1 MNDIIQQL
9 VLTLMLVSMMFAM
22 GLRLTI
28 ADLVAV
34 LRDRRLVALTFG
46 VNFVVLPAIA
56 VVLVRW
62 SHMDADVAAGFLL
75 CVAAPGATMTTLLS
89 RNANA
94 NVPVA
99 VALLLMLV
107 VTSAVI
113 TPPLA
118 AYLFAS
124 AGLTVTEMRAGMAVL
139 SLLAI
144 QVLPLGAGMLMRA
157 KAPLRAQALEPI
169 AARFSTI
176 VLVVVIV
183 AMTVLNT
190 GLVREIGGGSTLVIG
205 GFILLST
212 CAGALFPG
220 DGPTKAASAFA
231 SGAQNIALATL
242 LAERYLNKQALITV
256 LIFGMLTYVV
266 LLPLVAVL
274 RRRFPVVV

>member
-9 VLTLMLVSMMFAM
+9 VLTVMLVSMMFAM

-34 LRDRRLVALTFG
+34 LRDKRLVGLTFV
-46 VNFVVLPAIA
+46 VNFVFLPALA
-56 VVLVRW
+56 VLLVRW
-62 SHMDADVAAGFLL
+62 TKMDGDVAAGFLL
-75 CVAAPGATMTTLLS
+75 CAAAPGATMTTLLS

-107 VTSAVI
+107 VTSALL

-124 AGLTVTEMRAGMAVL
+124 AGIAVTEMRAGMAVL

-144 QVLPLGAGMLMRA
+144 QVLPLAAGMLVRA
-157 KAPLRAQALEPI
+157 KAPEKAEKLEPL

-176 VLVVVIV
+176 VLVIVIV

-190 GLVREIGGGSTLVIG
+190 SLVREIGGASTLVIG
-205 GFILLST
+205 GFVFAST
-212 CAGALFPG
+212 CVGGLFPG
-220 DGPTKAASAFA
+220 DGPTKAAAAFA

-256 LIFGMLTYVV
+256 LIFGMITYIV

-274 RRRFPVVV
+274 RRRLPAS